1 MASREI
7 RAWQIGADR
16 ATRGLT
22 LSAFLAAP
30 RWLQDRQMTAEQV
43 QERTEI
49 GHDSWAMWVRMGYE
63 DTLQAGRTKR

>member
-1 MASREI
+1 MASKEI

-16 ATRGLT
+16 AERGLS

-43 QERTEI
+43 QERTQI
-49 GHDSWAMWVRMGYE
+49 GCDKWAMWVRMGYE
-63 DTLQAGRTKR
+63 DTLAAGRTKR